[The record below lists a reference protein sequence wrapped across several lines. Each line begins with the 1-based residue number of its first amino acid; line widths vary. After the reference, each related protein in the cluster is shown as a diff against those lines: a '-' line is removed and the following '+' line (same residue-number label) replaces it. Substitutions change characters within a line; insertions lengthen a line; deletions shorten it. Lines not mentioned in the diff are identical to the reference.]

1 MLIERIIYWSFI
13 SGLICRLIPDRVK
26 YVRETIAFLTTGIVF
41 ILSIYLFNTQIP
53 SPEIYYFVDKFSTFV
68 FLFVSFFAL
77 MVTVYSFSY
86 MKGKE
91 FLNRYYAYILWT
103 LSASAGAVFSN
114 HLILFAVF
122 WGFLALTLYLLI
134 NLGGEK
140 AALPAKKTFI
150 IVGGIDSFLLLGIAM
165 IYHLTG
171 TFFISQLS
179 IPIRSGLPIAAFLCL
194 VSASFAKAGA
204 MPLHTW
210 IPEISESAPVSVLAF
225 LPASLDKLLGIY
237 FLVRVCVDIFNFNP
251 GMWFILRLLGAITIV
266 AAVFMAL
273 IQHNVKKLLSY
284 HAVSQVGYMVLGI
297 GTGNPIGIAGGI
309 FHMLN
314 HALYKSGL
322 FLSSG
327 IVEEKT
333 GTSEIEKLGGLAKF
347 LPITFFSFLITS
359 LAISGVPPLNGFFSK
374 WMVYQGLFEGAK
386 SGGPE
391 WAIWI
396 IAAMIGSALTLASFM
411 KLTHSIF
418 LGHMKKYEGIKEG
431 PVSLIIP
438 GFIIAL
444 ICIIFGFGYNLVVEK
459 FISGPGLNLYTVNT
473 LIPSLSLIV
482 ISLVIGVLIYFVVN
496 SIKVKKAKTFVGGEE
511 LREGMEM
518 SGAEFYR
525 TVEQSPVF
533 SVLYKGAKNKIFDI
547 YEVGKGIIFYIS
559 GILRNLHT
567 GILPNYVSWVIL
579 ACLVLFLVFIK
590 G

>member
-140 AALPAKKTFI
+140 ASLPAKKTFI

-179 IPIRSGLPIAAFLCL
+179 IPIRSGLSIAAFLCL

-225 LPASLDKLLGIY
+225 LPASIDKLLGIY
-237 FLVRVCVDIFNFNP
+237 FLVRICVDIFNFNP

-273 IQHNVKKLLSY
+273 IQHNIKKLLSY

-314 HALYKSGL
+314 NAIYKSGL

-347 LPITFFSFLITS
+347 LPMTFFSFLIAS

-459 FISGPGLNLYTVNT
+459 FISGHGLNLYTVNT

-482 ISLVIGVLIYFVVN
+482 ISLVIGILIYFVVN